1 MKFFNNEIKYGIISI
16 LFHWITFLI
25 LIIQIPLGFYLA
37 DLEFSNFKLSVE
49 NYHSIFGIIIF
60 YITLLRIIWKFVNV
74 SPLETNQIA
83 SWQPIVSKINHWLLY
98 FSLLAITVSGVIKK
112 LLSGEDVNFLFTAIT
127 LDYFNFEIVEI
138 AEKSHLSATI
148 LLIILL
154 TLHILAVIYHHIF
167 LKDPILKKIIKQ

>member
-25 LIIQIPLGFYLA
+25 LIFQIPMGFYLA
-37 DLEFSNFKLSVE
+37 DLEFSDFKLSIE

-60 YITLLRIIWKFVNV
+60 YITLLRIIWKFINV
-74 SPLETNQIA
+74 SPLETNKMK
-83 SWQPIVSKINHWLLY
+83 SWQSIVSKINHWLLY
-98 FSLLAITVSGVIKK
+98 LSLLAITSSGVIKK
-112 LLSGEDVNFLFTAIT
+112 LLSGEDVNFLFTSVS

-138 AEKSHLSATI
+138 AEKTHVSATI

-154 TLHILAVIYHHIF
+154 VLHILAVVYHHIF
-167 LKDPILKKIIKQ
+167 LKDPILKKIS